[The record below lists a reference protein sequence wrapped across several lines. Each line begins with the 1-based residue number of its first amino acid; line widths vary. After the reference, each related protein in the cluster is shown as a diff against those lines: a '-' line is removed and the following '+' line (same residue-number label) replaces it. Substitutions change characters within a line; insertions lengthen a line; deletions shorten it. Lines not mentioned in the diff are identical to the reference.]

1 MKPSNFLANIIGF
14 SFIVMSLSLLIN
26 QKNIKRLFESV
37 ENEISLFYSGVFR
50 SVVGIAIILGHNLW
64 VSDWRVVITLLGW
77 FALAKGLGQ
86 LFFPEMTLAIIRKAK
101 NSQWLP
107 YALLFNVVLGCF
119 LIYFGF
125 TA

>member
-1 MKPSNFLANIIGF
+1 MELSNFLANILGF

-26 QKNIKRLFESV
+26 QKNIKKLFESV
-37 ENEISLFYSGVFR
+37 ENEVGLFYSGLFH

-86 LFFPEMTLAIIRKAK
+86 LFFPEMALVIIKKTK

-107 YALLFNVVLGCF
+107 YALLAAVVLGCF